1 MADETTKNTIRDK
14 LISADAFSN
23 MIDEIQSKLDSDNKA
38 LDETYNSYLHLI
50 SDQYMVSETLTA
62 IKAISLDYSTVV
74 NACISANQLDLN
86 DIIESVKNFL

>member
-1 MADETTKNTIRDK
+1 MVDETTKNTIRDK

-50 SDQYMVSETLTA
+50 V
-62 IKAISLDYSTVV
+62 
-74 NACISANQLDLN
+74 
-86 DIIESVKNFL
+86 ESCYN